1 MKHSFRVTI
10 EEHVEFF
17 SVKIRTPLKKQV
29 RLVSPVGDMRNPV
42 TRKAS
47 LVRVLGDIGA
57 VIGFQS
63 FPSAMMTEDLNGH
76 SFSDSSRVN

>member
-1 MKHSFRVTI
+1 MKHRFNLTI
-10 EEHVEFF
+10 EEHAEFF
-17 SVKIRTPLKKQV
+17 SVKISTPLKKQV
-29 RLVSPVGDMRNPV
+29 RLVSPVGDMRNPA

-76 SFSDSSRVN
+76 SLEGDTP

>member
-1 MKHSFRVTI
+1 VKHRFRVTL
-10 EEHVEFF
+10 EEHDEFF
-17 SVKIRTPLKKQV
+17 SVKISTPLKKQV

-76 SFSDSSRVN
+76 SPSGP